1 MNDLDPTE
9 DESLSKT
16 FANIFPENQKSVN
29 TKICYFLRVICNS
42 YINLNQYLFTFPQT
56 FD

>member
-9 DESLSKT
+9 DEPLSKT